1 MGFFRRFRDA
11 AACVVLLAL
20 PFFFLEA
27 NLKNPAKT
35 NFVDRAVLSFSAPI
49 QYLAKQVAGG
59 VSGVLERYVA
69 LAREDTDPVSEKI
82 HPRVAH
88 ELESARKV
96 ILRITGQAEL
106 LHESPVI
113 RKSISLRNP
122 YTDVL
127 NLLQIE
133 LLRRYR
139 EAPDE
144 EGRERLRPAL
154 FLSVNGIAA
163 ALQSTG

>member
-1 MGFFRRFRDA
+1 VDNA
-11 AACVVLLAL
+11 AREIARAR
-20 PFFFLEA
+20 LETA
-27 NLKNPAKT
+27 AK
-35 NFVDRAVLSFSAPI
+35 
-49 QYLAKQVAGG
+49 
-59 VSGVLERYVA
+59 YVE
-69 LAREDTDPVSEKI
+69 LAREGADPVSELI
-82 HPRVAH
+82 HPRVAD
-88 ELESARKV
+88 EFESARKM
-96 ILRITGQAEL
+96 ILRITGQEEL

-154 FLSVNGIAA
+154 FLSINGIAA